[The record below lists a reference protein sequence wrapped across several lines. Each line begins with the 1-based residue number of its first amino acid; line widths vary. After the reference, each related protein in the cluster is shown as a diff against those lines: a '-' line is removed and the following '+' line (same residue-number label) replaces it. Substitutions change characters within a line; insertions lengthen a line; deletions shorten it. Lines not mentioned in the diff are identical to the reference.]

1 MRFQLA
7 HTLILPIYYSNLPPP
22 PQPRGIKNTVFVIS
36 YISIQIF
43 G

>member
-7 HTLILPIYYSNLPPP
+7 HTLILPIYYSTPPP
-22 PQPRGIKNTVFVIS
+22 PPRGIKNTVFVVS